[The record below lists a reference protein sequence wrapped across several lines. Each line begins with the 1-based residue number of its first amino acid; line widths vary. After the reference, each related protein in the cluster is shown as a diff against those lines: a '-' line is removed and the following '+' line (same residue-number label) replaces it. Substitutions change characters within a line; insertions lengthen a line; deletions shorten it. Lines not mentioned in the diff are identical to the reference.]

1 MNIKDVDFTKISD
14 SDLIRILNFC
24 ETEFGYYGQYEFNN
38 TEGLLEIINNFDMPV
53 NEIIDNL
60 YKNKDL
66 NNNDDFL
73 YFDTHLK
80 SYNRKDLLN
89 HLKSN
94 EKHFCNGELQEII
107 KDSFN
112 FEIEFE

>member
-1 MNIKDVDFTKISD
+1 MNIKDVDFSEISD

-66 NNNDDFL
+66 NNDDDFL
-73 YFDTHLK
+73 YFHTHLK

-89 HLKSN
+89 DLKSN

-107 KDSFN
+107 KNSFN